1 MATAAATWERARSG
15 DLRGAA
21 DAASEALARAAR
33 HDPMRVELHM
43 VAAFCAMRQGQY
55 AEALRE
61 LDAARAICG
70 ARSTLALR
78 VDAWQAELAY
88 FQGRYFAA
96 NEIIDR
102 VIGPLERA
110 RDFAYAAFAWRI
122 RIAILLARADYAAI
136 AAAAPRALEDAE
148 AGGDPYVLVQV
159 LNILGAVSFD
169 RATAKLADP
178 HARSHLS
185 LLGPGD
191 AAPMEAEA
199 REALGLFE
207 RARATAMATGYE
219 YAAWYVAGNIERLEI
234 LLGRAEHAAKAI
246 RARLKVLQAKGAGY
260 DEIVARSNLAWALR
274 TLGRHKQ
281 ALHELDVALDLA
293 RASGTFNVLLEFL
306 YYDRSVVLDALGQRA
321 ASRADYRKYVRM
333 LASSGRGSEAASAA
347 TLATLPKRPLE
358 PYFLKRADG
367 FIAAHLAEPLTIGSL
382 ARHCGVSPRTLQKAF
397 AHFRGI
403 TPVAHARNMRLE
415 AAHRALERDGVSV
428 AEAGAGAGFRSSTT
442 FALEYRKRYGVP
454 PVHTR
459 RTSQRRQA

>member
-1 MATAAATWERARSG
+1 MGIVSEAWERARSG

-21 DAASEALARAAR
+21 EAARKALAHATTQDATAAELHLVAAS
-33 HDPMRVELHM
+33 
-43 VAAFCAMRQGQY
+43 CAMRQGGY
-55 AEALRE
+55 ADALRG
-61 LDAARAICG
+61 LDAAAAAAG
-70 ARSTLALR
+70 AHAAAALR
-78 VDAWQAELAY
+78 VDVWRAELAY

-96 NEIIDR
+96 NEMIDK
-102 VIGPLERA
+102 VLVPLEQA
-110 RDFAYAAFAWRI
+110 RDFSYAAFALRI
-122 RIAILLARADYAAI
+122 RIAILLARTDYAAI
-136 AAAAPRALEDAE
+136 AAVAPRALKNAE
-148 AGGDPYVLVQV
+148 AGRDPYVLIQV
-159 LNILGAVSFD
+159 LNVLGAVSFD

-207 RARATAMATGYE
+207 RARATAMATGYQ

-234 LLGRAEHAAKAI
+234 ILGRAGHAATAI
-246 RARLKVLQAKGAGY
+246 RARLKVLQAKGASY

-321 ASRADYRKYVRM
+321 ASRADYRRYVRM

-454 PVHTR
+454 PIHTR